1 MKIPPILEIGGV
13 LISSDILTE
22 CFCCDYE
29 KCKGICCV
37 EGTAGAPVTMDEIA
51 AMEDRLDEVWPLL
64 SASAQSVI
72 DRQGVAYADE
82 EGDMVTSIV
91 CGKECVF
98 AKENDGCWLCMLE
111 KQYREKNSS
120 FSHSLNFSFSQFLN
134 NMTTIELDM
143 IQTAGLGALA
153 LFVGMILT
161 RKIAF
166 LQKFC
171 VPSPVSGGI
180 IFSLLTLALYG
191 WFHVEVSFD
200 GTLKDVFMLAFF
212 TSVGFQSD
220 LKVIKQGGKLL
231 VIMLALLVVIIAMQN
246 LMPMGVTRLMGA
258 HPLIGMASGSISMTG
273 GHGTAGG
280 FASVLEQLGLHGAG
294 TIGMAAATFGLIAGS
309 MLGGPLAE
317 RIIQTKLT
325 HEQMQQD
332 AEIDPAMAGIESDE
346 ASPSGRAQRIST
358 NEQEFQQYAKAAYW
372 IILVMGAGT
381 LLSWLL
387 AKTGITFPTYFGAL
401 ILAAVVRNVMG
412 FVSYKED
419 GQWVKADKL
428 LDMERIISVG
438 NICLAMFLGM
448 AMISLKLWE
457 LHSLALPLIIILVS
471 QVLMMAL
478 FAYFVAF
485 PLLGR
490 DYDAA
495 VLCAGICGFGLGAT
509 PNAMANMSAVCYK
522 YHYTVKPFL
531 IVPIIGAMFA
541 DMINTGIISI
551 FLNML

>member
-1 MKIPPILEIGGV
+1 MP
-13 LISSDILTE
+13 
-22 CFCCDYE
+22 
-29 KCKGICCV
+29 
-37 EGTAGAPVTMDEIA
+37 
-51 AMEDRLDEVWPLL
+51 
-64 SASAQSVI
+64 
-72 DRQGVAYADE
+72 
-82 EGDMVTSIV
+82 
-91 CGKECVF
+91 
-98 AKENDGCWLCMLE
+98 
-111 KQYREKNSS
+111 
-120 FSHSLNFSFSQFLN
+120 
-134 NMTTIELDM
+134 MTTIELDM
-143 IQTAGLGALA
+143 IQAAGIGALA
-153 LFVGMILT
+153 LLVGMVLT
-161 RKIAF
+161 RKVAF

-180 IFSLLTLALYG
+180 IFSLITLILYG
-191 WFHVEVSFD
+191 WFDVEVSFD
-200 GTLKDVFMLAFF
+200 GTLRSVFMLAFF

-220 LKVIKQGGKLL
+220 LKVLKQGGRLL
-231 VIMLALLVVIIAMQN
+231 IIMLALLFAIIAIQN
-246 LMPMGVTRLMGA
+246 IMPQGITRLMGVD
-258 HPLIGMASGSISMTG
+258 PLIGMAAGSISMTG

-280 FASVLEQLGLHGAG
+280 FASVLEGMGLQGAG

-309 MLGGPLAE
+309 MIGGPLAE
-317 RIIQTKLT
+317 RIIRARLT
-325 HEQMQQD
+325 HEQVQPQD
-332 AEIDPAMAGIESDE
+332 EEIDPAMAGIESDE
-346 ASPSGRAQRIST
+346 ASPTGRAKRVST
-358 NEQEFQQYAKAAYW
+358 NEQEFQQYAKATYS
-372 IILVMGAGT
+372 IILVMGGGT

-401 ILAAVVRNVMG
+401 ILAAIVRNTIG

-419 GQWVKADKL
+419 DGENQSSGKWEKAEKL

-438 NICLAMFLGM
+438 NICLSLFLGM

-457 LHSLALPLIIILVS
+457 LQSLALPLIVILIS

-522 YHYTVKPFL
+522 YRYTVKPFL

-541 DMINTGIISI
+541 DLINTGIITL
-551 FLNML
+551 FLNLI